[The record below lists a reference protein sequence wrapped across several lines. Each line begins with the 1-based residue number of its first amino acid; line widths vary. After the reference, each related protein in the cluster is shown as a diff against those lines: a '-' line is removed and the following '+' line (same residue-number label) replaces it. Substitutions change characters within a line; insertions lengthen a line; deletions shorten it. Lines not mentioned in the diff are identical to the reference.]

1 MGWTAPFTAV
11 TGVLVTAAQLNGSY
25 RDNLNFLNSTPGCRL
40 RRAAN
45 QSINNITPTSISWD
59 QEDLDT
65 DGFITS
71 PSTTITIPAGLDG
84 RFAITVYAQ
93 AAANLQNRCYIDII
107 PTTVITG
114 VPTNLRT
121 VITAGNSDARYLA
134 TVVIP
139 LLAGDS
145 FVVQLFHTI
154 GAATN
159 HTAWMT
165 CSRVSAS

>member
-11 TGVLVTAAQLNGSY
+11 TGVLVTAAQLNASY

-45 QSINNITPTSISWD
+45 QSINNVTDTAISWD
-59 QEDLDT
+59 TEDLDT
-65 DGFITS
+65 DGFIVS
-71 PSTTITIPAGLDG
+71 PSTTVTIPAGLDG
-84 RFAITVYAQ
+84 RYAITVFAA
-93 AAANLQNRCYIDII
+93 AAANLLNRCYVDIV
-107 PTTVITG
+107 PTSTITG
-114 VPTNLRT
+114 LPTILRT
-121 VITAGNSDARYLA
+121 VITTGNTDSRYLA

-139 LLAGDS
+139 LLAGDT
-145 FVVQLFHTI
+145 FTVHLFHSI

-165 CSRVSAS
+165 VSRVSAS

>member
-11 TGVLVTAAQLNGSY
+11 TGVLVTAAQLNASY

-45 QSINNITPTSISWD
+45 QSINNTTDTAISWD
-59 QEDLDT
+59 TEDLDT
-65 DGFITS
+65 DGFITT

-84 RFAITVYAQ
+84 RYAITVYAQ
-93 AAANLQNRCYIDII
+93 PA
-107 PTTVITG
+107 TVITG
-114 VPTNLRT
+114 VPANLRT
-121 VITAGNSDARYLA
+121 PIVSGTADLRYLA

-145 FVVQLFHTI
+145 FQVHLFHTI

>member
-11 TGVLVTAAQLNGSY
+11 TG
-25 RDNLNFLNSTPGCRL
+25 
-40 RRAAN
+40 
-45 QSINNITPTSISWD
+45 
-59 QEDLDT
+59 
-65 DGFITS
+65 
-71 PSTTITIPAGLDG
+71 GLDG

-121 VITAGNSDARYLA
+121 VITTGNSDPRYLA
-134 TVVIP
+134 AVVIP

-145 FVVQLFHTI
+145 FIVQLFHTI

>member
-11 TGVLVTAAQLNGSY
+11 TGVLVTAAQLNASY

-40 RRAAN
+40 RRVAN
-45 QSINNITPTSISWD
+45 QSIANITPTSISWD

-65 DGFITS
+65 DGFITT

-84 RFAITVYAQ
+84 RSAITGM
-93 AAANLQNRCYIDII
+93 
-107 PTTVITG
+107 PS
-114 VPTNLRT
+114 NLRT
-121 VITAGNSDARYLA
+121 VMATGNSDPRYLA
-134 TVVIP
+134 AVTIP

-145 FVVQLFHTI
+145 FIVQLFHTI

-165 CSRVSAS
+165 CSRTSAS

>member
-11 TGVLVTAAQLNGSY
+11 TGVLVTAAQLNASY

-45 QSINNITPTSISWD
+45 QSINNTTDTAISWD
-59 QEDLDT
+59 TEDLDT
-65 DGFITS
+65 DGFITT

-84 RFAITVYAQ
+84 RYAITVYAQ
-93 AAANLQNRCYIDII
+93 SATALAGRCYIDIN

-114 VPTNLRT
+114 VPANLRT
-121 VITAGNSDARYLA
+121 PIVSGTADLRYLA

-145 FVVQLFHTI
+145 FIVQLFHTI